1 MHWPQYD
8 PEDHEVLMQIVGL
21 NGGAMYDHLTPM
33 EKEWSEYLNG
43 PSRRTTTNGTAALT
57 SMYFAT
63 GFPPGTEFLVPS
75 YTFYAPWW
83 P

>member
-33 EKEWSEYLNG
+33 EKEWSEYLNVPFSKNHNKRHG
-43 PSRRTTTNGTAALT
+43 PR
-57 SMYFAT
+57 
-63 GFPPGTEFLVPS
+63 
-75 YTFYAPWW
+75 
-83 P
+83 